1 MKSIDSKELIMA
13 MEELEKE
20 RGISKAYLLESLET
34 ALVTAYKR
42 NFDSAENVK
51 VIIDD
56 ETGDIQIFAQKEVV
70 EEVFDPM
77 LEISLED
84 AKKYDK
90 KTEIGNVINIEIFP
104 KDFGRIAAQI
114 AKQVVLQKLREV
126 EQENAMSELSE
137 KQNELV
143 TGLIKRIENKRK
155 RTYK

>member
-1 MKSIDSKELIMA
+1 MVIREEFKKMKKKVSVLAIDSTELMMA
-13 MEELEKE
+13 LEELEKDK
-20 RGISKAYLLESLET
+20 GIKKEAILESIET

-90 KTEIGNVINIEIFP
+90 KTVFTFYNLIVNNIS
-104 KDFGRIAAQI
+104 
-114 AKQVVLQKLREV
+114 VCL
-126 EQENAMSELSE
+126 
-137 KQNELV
+137 
-143 TGLIKRIENKRK
+143 
-155 RTYK
+155 

>member
-70 EEVFDPM
+70 EDVFDPM

-84 AKKYDK
+84 AKNMIRK
-90 KTEIGNVINIEIFP
+90 
-104 KDFGRIAAQI
+104 
-114 AKQVVLQKLREV
+114 QKLV
-126 EQENAMSELSE
+126 M
-137 KQNELV
+137 
-143 TGLIKRIENKRK
+143 
-155 RTYK
+155 